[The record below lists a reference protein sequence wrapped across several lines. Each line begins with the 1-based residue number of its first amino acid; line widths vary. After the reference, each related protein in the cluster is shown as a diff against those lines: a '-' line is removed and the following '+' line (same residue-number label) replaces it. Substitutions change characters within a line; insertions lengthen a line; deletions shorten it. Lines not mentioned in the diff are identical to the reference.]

1 MFSKLFYAAVNDWGE
16 NVFYPTNLG
25 MAVLVVFFVLLIV
38 LALIVTGKKMKLA
51 NMTRQL
57 VFSAMAMALA
67 TVLSELRLWRMPLGG
82 SVTPFSMLCICLIG
96 YWFGPAA
103 GILTGMAHGLL
114 QLILS
119 PMIYSIPQLL
129 VDYPLAFGALGL
141 SGFFWK
147 AKNGLLKGYICG
159 VVGRFIFA
167 ALSGFLFFAS
177 YAPEGM
183 HPLWYSVT
191 YNGSY
196 IFAEAALT
204 IVIILLPP
212 VRKALASVKQL
223 ALNGR

>member
-82 SVTPFSMLCICLIG
+82 SVTPFSMLRICLIG

-103 GILTGMAHGLL
+103 GIL
-114 QLILS
+114 
-119 PMIYSIPQLL
+119 SIPQLL

-204 IVIILLPP
+204 VVILLLPP
-212 VRKALASVKQL
+212 VKKALASVKQL
-223 ALNGR
+223 ALGGR